1 MASDLFNSF
10 GGTPQNVPA
19 QQNEQNPKDA
29 AIQLMRQRGMSIPQ
43 NISNNPSAII
53 EHLIQ
58 SGQIPQNRLAMVQQM
73 ISQRMG
79 RK

>member
-1 MASDLFNSF
+1 MASDLFKSF
-10 GGTPQNVPA
+10 GKAPQNVQA
-19 QQNEQNPKDA
+19 QQNAQNPKDA
-29 AIQLMRQRGMSIPQ
+29 AIQLMRQQGMNVPQ

-58 SGQIPQNRLAMVQQM
+58 SGQIPQNRLAMVQHM

>member
-1 MASDLFNSF
+1 MASDLFKSF
-10 GGTPQNVPA
+10 GTSTNNA
-19 QQNEQNPKDA
+19 QVQYNAQNPKDA
-29 AIQLMRQRGMSIPQ
+29 AIQLMKQRGMNVPQ

>member
-1 MASDLFNSF
+1 MASDLFKSF
-10 GGTPQNVPA
+10 GKAPQNVPA
-19 QQNEQNPKDA
+19 QQNAQNPKDA
-29 AIQLMRQRGMSIPQ
+29 AIQLMRQRGMNVPQ

-73 ISQRMG
+73 ILQRMG

>member
-1 MASDLFNSF
+1 MASDLFKSF
-10 GGTPQNVPA
+10 GKSPQNVST
-19 QQNEQNPKDA
+19 QQNAQNPKDA
-29 AIQLMRQRGMSIPQ
+29 AIQLMRQRGMNVPQ

>member
-1 MASDLFNSF
+1 MASDLFKSF
-10 GGTPQNVPA
+10 GKAQQNVPE
-19 QQNEQNPKDA
+19 QQNVQNPKDA
-29 AIQLMRQRGMSIPQ
+29 AIQLMRQRGMNVPQ

>member
-1 MASDLFNSF
+1 MASDLFKSF
-10 GGTPQNVPA
+10 GKAPQNVSA
-19 QQNEQNPKDA
+19 RQNAQNPKDA
-29 AIQLMRQRGMSIPQ
+29 AIQLMRQRGMNVPQ

>member
-1 MASDLFNSF
+1 MASDLFKSF
-10 GGTPQNVPA
+10 GKSPKNVPA
-19 QQNEQNPKDA
+19 QQNAQNPKDA
-29 AIQLMRQRGMSIPQ
+29 AIQLMRQRGMNVPQ

>member
-1 MASDLFNSF
+1 MSSDLFKSF
-10 GGTPQNVPA
+10 GTSANNA
-19 QQNEQNPKDA
+19 QIQYNAQSQKDA
-29 AIQLMRQRGMSIPQ
+29 AIQLMRQRGMNVPQ

>member
-1 MASDLFNSF
+1 MASDLFKSF
-10 GGTPQNVPA
+10 GRKQQNVPA
-19 QQNEQNPKDA
+19 QQNAQNPKDA
-29 AIQLMRQRGMSIPQ
+29 AIQLMRQRGMNVPQ